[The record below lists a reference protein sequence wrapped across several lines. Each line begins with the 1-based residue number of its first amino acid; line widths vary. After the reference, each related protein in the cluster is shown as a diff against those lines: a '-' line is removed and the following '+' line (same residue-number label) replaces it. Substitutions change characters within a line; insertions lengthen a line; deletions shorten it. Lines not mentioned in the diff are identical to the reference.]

1 MKRSDGGE
9 GIEGKY
15 RKDKGHDLWYRVQ
28 ANTHARAVY
37 MARGLVRQVAGCE
50 NCK

>member
-15 RKDKGHDLWYRVQ
+15 RKDKGHDLWYRPGPLTEFRPIPMQELYTWLGV
-28 ANTHARAVY
+28 
-37 MARGLVRQVAGCE
+37 L
-50 NCK
+50 